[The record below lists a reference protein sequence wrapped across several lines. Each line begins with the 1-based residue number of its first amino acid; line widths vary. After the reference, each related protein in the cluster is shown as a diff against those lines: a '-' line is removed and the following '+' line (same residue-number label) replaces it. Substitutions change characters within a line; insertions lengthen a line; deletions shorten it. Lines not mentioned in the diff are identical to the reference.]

1 MENETIKVSQ
11 EERKKNNE
19 EKLKGIRDECES
31 FMKKIN
37 EQYEISKDNIM
48 AKDAMGKKFGMP
60 KRLSNDIII
69 NIKIK
74 CNQAQE
80 GIQQLFN
87 DLIKYVTDFNKIKNI
102 EELNKVLKENELP
115 IKIRKQLQKINTCVW
130 NYGKYINAFKESLL
144 NSYQLT
150 RVIMKENTE
159 DITILE
165 KEDIDADEALKK
177 EYSLAK

>member
-80 GIQQLFN
+80 GIQKLFN
-87 DLIKYVTDFNKIKNI
+87 D
-102 EELNKVLKENELP
+102 
-115 IKIRKQLQKINTCVW
+115 
-130 NYGKYINAFKESLL
+130 
-144 NSYQLT
+144 
-150 RVIMKENTE
+150 
-159 DITILE
+159 
-165 KEDIDADEALKK
+165 
-177 EYSLAK
+177 